1 MKLISPKTREAIT
14 IMISTVETSVLL
26 KVSSRLSTCSAML
39 PAEAREY
46 TGPSD
51 SRPAQHASW
60 YSRAPGISAHQPL
73 MPDFSNILHIPA
85 MKRADKTM
93 SLSEVLLAKMTSN
106 ICTTSISF
114 TPFYA

>member
-1 MKLISPKTREAIT
+1 
-14 IMISTVETSVLL
+14 MISMVETSVLL
-26 KVSSRLSTCSAML
+26 KERSRLSTCSAML
-39 PAEAREY
+39 LAEAREY

-85 MKRADKTM
+85 MKRAEITM
-93 SLSEVLLAKMTSN
+93 SLTEVPLAKMVSN
-106 ICTTSISF
+106 IRTTSISF
-114 TPFYA
+114 TPFFYGSALFRACF